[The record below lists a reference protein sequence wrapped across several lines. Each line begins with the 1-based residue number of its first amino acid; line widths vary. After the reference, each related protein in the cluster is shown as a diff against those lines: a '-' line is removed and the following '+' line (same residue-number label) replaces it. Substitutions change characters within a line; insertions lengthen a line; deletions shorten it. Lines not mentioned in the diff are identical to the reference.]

1 MPKDKA
7 VVIQR
12 EVAPIISEALE
23 VEIKGKEDM
32 KIATELLSK
41 LNKVADRIDEE
52 KAKVLDPLNEARK
65 AEMARWKPL
74 EIQYG
79 KAIEYLR
86 AEISAYQTAEIKRQR
101 EEEAKIAAR
110 VGEGKGKIKIETAVK
125 KMEKIDKPETM
136 VTTEVGVI
144 KFREQKVIKYIDEK
158 LVPREYLIVDE
169 KKVLDAL
176 KAGVSVP
183 GCVLDS
189 VQVPVNSR

>member
-7 VVIQR
+7 IVIQR
-12 EVAPIISEALE
+12 EVAPIITEALG

-41 LNKVADRIDEE
+41 LNKVADKIDEE

-125 KMEKIDKPETM
+125 KMEKIDKPDTM
-136 VTTEVGVI
+136 VTTDVGVI

-158 LVPREYLIVDE
+158 IVPREYLIVDE

-176 KAGVSVP
+176 KAGIVVP
-183 GCVLDS
+183 GCVLES